1 MGARV
6 VLRPRSADEG
16 GGDDRDHLTTLQ
28 WTVAYDR
35 RAGQAVIK
43 FHGPLRAFLAVRYV
57 DVCFQPEA
65 YLSDPVAHGALVA
78 ESASNATLS

>member
-6 VLRPRSADEG
+6 ILRPRSADEG

-57 DVCFQPEA
+57 DVCFQPESSG
-65 YLSDPVAHGALVA
+65 LLPTPGRLVA
-78 ESASNATLS
+78 DGAALS

>member
-57 DVCFQPEA
+57 DVCFQPEPE
-65 YLSDPVAHGALVA
+65 LLPTRGALVA

>member
-6 VLRPRSADEG
+6 ILRPRSADEG
-16 GGDDRDHLTTLQ
+16 GGDDRDHLTTLR
-28 WTVAYDR
+28 WTVSYDR

-57 DVCFQPEA
+57 DVCFQPESSG
-65 YLSDPVAHGALVA
+65 LLPTPGRLVA
-78 ESASNATLS
+78 DGAALS